1 MRVETTF
8 TSDGKMIIT
17 YPHDTVTETDYLK
30 TGKTRVSQDGKFVIE
45 WDDMPLS
52 EFCKRQN
59 LIIEK
64 GQIVK
69 DGKPRLKDNLPHD

>member
-1 MRVETTF
+1 MRHE
-8 TSDGKMIIT
+8 SICIAGIMINT
-17 YPHDTVTETDYLK
+17 YPCGIVTETNYLGS
-30 TGKTRVSQDGKFVIE
+30 GKTLVFQDGALIIE
-45 WDDMPLS
+45 WDDMLVS